1 MDTDM
6 SPIKTPAIPTRV
18 SKAIPIVAPPPE
30 SPATKKPTNSSSS
43 PQQQQQQPTTTT
55 PRTTTATNGSS
66 ITTSNNNTT
75 TTNTTSN
82 NNDDTAD
89 IEALLA
95 SLEGKPVHE
104 KKQQLGDRLFPL
116 VKVMHDYSSFY
127 HLQY

>member
-30 SPATKKPTNSSSS
+30 SPATKKPTSSSSS
-43 PQQQQQQPTTTT
+43 PPPPQQQQST
-55 PRTTTATNGSS
+55 TNGSS

-75 TTNTTSN
+75 TTTTSN

-116 VKVMHDYSSFY
+116 VKVMHNYSSFY

>member
-6 SPIKTPAIPTRV
+6 SPIKAPTIPTRV

-30 SPATKKPTNSSSS
+30 SPATKKPTSSS
-43 PQQQQQQPTTTT
+43 PPQQQQPTTTT
-55 PRTTTATNGSS
+55 PRTTSATNGSTT
-66 ITTSNNNTT
+66 TTSNNTT
-75 TTNTTSN
+75 TTTSTSN
-82 NNDDTAD
+82 NNDDKTD

-116 VKVMHDYSSFY
+116 VKVMHNHPSSY
-127 HLQY
+127 RLQY